1 MSDETG
7 TVVPRRPVRIV
18 DLTNSLDLT
27 EETLGTTV
35 TGMERSAQRL
45 GRALV
50 VVVDD
55 RVAQGEQED
64 NIGPLVTEL
73 LEEAGFIV
81 DGTVAVAGETV
92 DIRNAL
98 NTAVIGGVDVVI
110 TVGGTGVSPRDVTPD
125 ATAGVLDRPVPGIA
139 EALRASGLAAG
150 AVEAGVSRGLV
161 GVSGSTLVV
170 NLAGSRASVRD
181 GMATLTPLVTHR
193 LFSSGSGWRQ
203 GVFGPGSVGP
213 PFSPGPL
220 SPGPWPSRLRM
231 PSTLWLTFSILS
243 WYLPPVALSR
253 LDLAASSPFAAL
265 GPAFS
270 ASSSA
275 LSLAWFAS
283 SLALSRKLISCLP
296 WLRHPVSHAR
306 RRSRRH

>member
-1 MSDETG
+1 MANGPGSVISHPTRGGDDPSD
-7 TVVPRRPVRIV
+7 
-18 DLTNSLDLT
+18 SLDLT
-27 EETLGTTV
+27 DETQTTTV

-55 RVAQGEQED
+55 RAAQGEQED
-64 NIGPLVTEL
+64 STGPLVTEL

-125 ATAGVLDRPVPGIA
+125 ATSGVLDRPIPGIA

-150 AVEAGVSRGLV
+150 AVDAGVSRGLV

-170 NLAGSRASVRD
+170 NLAGSRAAIRD
-181 GMATLTPLVTHR
+181 GMATLTPLVTHVIEQ
-193 LFSSGSGWRQ
+193 LSG
-203 GVFGPGSVGP
+203 
-213 PFSPGPL
+213 L
-220 SPGPWPSRLRM
+220 E
-231 PSTLWLTFSILS
+231 
-243 WYLPPVALSR
+243 
-253 LDLAASSPFAAL
+253 
-265 GPAFS
+265 S
-270 ASSSA
+270 A
-275 LSLAWFAS
+275 
-283 SLALSRKLISCLP
+283 
-296 WLRHPVSHAR
+296 
-306 RRSRRH
+306 